1 MRKAPREHWVAQNE
15 RMLGWGFSNR
25 GESLPCSFLEEN
37 QPLAQAPSSMGF
49 CDSIFPG
56 CNSSLFAGAQSC
68 PGLGQYPCAGAVQT
82 GISTPLLTD
91 TAPLAGTCPPQVISS
106 FTLQKNLS
114 TCPLQITSVYLKN
127 PCSLSLTDYL
137 RFYPQNV
144 NFAPGNYL
152 DCTGMKIQWATFTLS
167 PICSFWP

>member
-1 MRKAPREHWVAQNE
+1 
-15 RMLGWGFSNR
+15 
-25 GESLPCSFLEEN
+25 
-37 QPLAQAPSSMGF
+37 MGF
-49 CDSIFPG
+49 FEQRRIAPVLFSGGKPAPGSGTLLHGILRFHFPWMQF
-56 CNSSLFAGAQSC
+56 LFIRRGSVV
-68 PGLGQYPCAGAVQT
+68 PRAGAVPVCRCSPDRYFHTAAHRHGAFGRHLSPT
-82 GISTPLLTD
+82 GYFKLY
-91 TAPLAGTCPPQVISS
+91 PP
-106 FTLQKNLS
+106 KNLS

-144 NFAPGNYL
+144 NFVPGNYL